1 MRNKWTG
8 SKKQN
13 KARHIFLCEA
23 AERGL
28 NLKNNGEQETEADGC
43 GENVCGGSELLF
55 ITADHEQCLEG
66 GEHMRMQSW
75 ILPGLSTTPFQA
87 KCD

>member
-8 SKKQN
+8 SEN
-13 KARHIFLCEA
+13 KTKHGHAL
-23 AERGL
+23 L